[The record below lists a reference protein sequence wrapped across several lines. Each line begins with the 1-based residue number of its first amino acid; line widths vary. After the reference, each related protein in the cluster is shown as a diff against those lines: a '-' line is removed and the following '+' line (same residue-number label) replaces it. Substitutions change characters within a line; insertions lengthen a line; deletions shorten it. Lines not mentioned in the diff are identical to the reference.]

1 MQEVIRMKPEEL
13 ASLACLYQ
21 GNWNRIHTHLITQRK
36 IEIIPVEE
44 PYITCLDAL
53 YPACLKE
60 LECPPYVLFCRGNP
74 SLLKK
79 RMITIVGSRE
89 LTLEGACITEEITA
103 VLAEK
108 YVIISGMARGA
119 DGISHRTALAHG
131 GHTIGVCGHGL
142 DTVYPK
148 ENRDL
153 YQQME
158 KTDLIL
164 SEYPVHTPIARCH
177 FPWRNRI
184 LAALGEALIVTQA
197 KVKSGTMHT
206 VAEALKL
213 GRDIYCVPYP
223 YGSKEGSGCNLLIQ
237 EGADMLYDTERV
249 KDLL

>member
-1 MQEVIRMKPEEL
+1 MKPEEL

-74 SLLKK
+74 ALLKK

-108 YVIISGMARGA
+108 YVIVSGMARGA

-148 ENRDL
+148 EN
-153 YQQME
+153 
-158 KTDLIL
+158 
-164 SEYPVHTPIARCH
+164 
-177 FPWRNRI
+177 
-184 LAALGEALIVTQA
+184 
-197 KVKSGTMHT
+197 
-206 VAEALKL
+206 
-213 GRDIYCVPYP
+213 
-223 YGSKEGSGCNLLIQ
+223 
-237 EGADMLYDTERV
+237 
-249 KDLL
+249 